1 MMKTSYLNEND
12 KPTPEQLKEIEE
24 ASKSPIVF
32 DEDSPELTPEMEKAF
47 RVAARNRNR
56 LKAI

>member
-1 MMKTSYLNEND
+1 MKTSYLNEND